1 MSLHALITFAA
12 ETAEKDEAD
21 KTAFYIAGGLLA
33 AWGFIM
39 GILGTMRHA
48 NFPSEG
54 AAKAI
59 MGISAVLV
67 LATMAAA
74 VATG

>member
-1 MSLHALITFAA
+1 MSLHALILFAA
-12 ETAEKDEAD
+12 EAHEEETS
-21 KTAFYIAGGLLA
+21 KTAFYIAGGVLA

-48 NFPSEG
+48 DFPGEG
-54 AAKAI
+54 AAKGI